1 MCRNTFYF
9 LVCCK
14 IQLMLHWRER
24 SVTLLFEWLCCPITF
39 FCSHSWD
46 CFPIR
51 WKQDHHLFWIQ
62 GSHCPPPP
70 HPHEEKC
77 PLLLASSFAI
87 FLLFFTSEPLPA
99 PLFSS
104 VQTAVVNSWRLVA
117 RESVTPGLEKG
128 RQWTD
133 FLPDSRGHSL
143 PYDREWLPQLPQTDH
158 WTVESLPVQSQRS
171 LNKVFSLGRV
181 SRREMSHQK
190 QNGNNTTGLAQ
201 ILLKSGLRWHRDT
214 Q

>member
-1 MCRNTFYF
+1 MNGSAVLSPFSALIPKTVFPSDESRTITYF
-9 LVCCK
+9 ESRVH
-14 IQLMLHWRER
+14 IA
-24 SVTLLFEWLCCPITF
+24 LLLPT
-39 FCSHSWD
+39 
-46 CFPIR
+46 
-51 WKQDHHLFWIQ
+51 
-62 GSHCPPPP
+62 
-70 HPHEEKC
+70 PHEEKC

-143 PYDREWLPQLPQTDH
+143 PYDKEWLQQLPRTDH
-158 WTVESLPVQSQRS
+158 WTVRSLPVQRQRS

-181 SRREMSHQK
+181 SRGEMSHQK
-190 QNGNNTTGLAQ
+190 QNGDNTTGLAQ
-201 ILLKSGLRWHRDT
+201 ILLKSGLR
-214 Q
+214 